1 MAQSSLQKT
10 LLASV
15 CNFLA
20 AGAIV
25 AGGSGLKYWEQYLSL
40 TAIDSG
46 WVNALSANGIGAA
59 VGAFFGGFLADRF
72 GRSKVFSFNMLF
84 YMLGTLLIMSA
95 TSYAQLLTGTV
106 VTGIA
111 AGVSVPASWTY
122 ICECSGTGHRARNIA
137 ISQAAWG
144 LGPAFVL
151 FLSFIWA
158 PGGPGFDFVQGIA
171 DSFGVRAN
179 RTFEVNVFMP
189 RIVFA
194 ILFVVAFLAW
204 MFQRH
209 LEASREWAANRDSIN
224 RNESLFKH
232 LPALFVGKFGKTMLA
247 LISMYLT
254 WNLVAGAMGFFQ
266 GHIYETAGKLSSV
279 MTNRL
284 LADQWFVTVILTAVG
299 AFFIDR
305 FQHRTLLVAFSLV
318 GCLTWLIVALIGIG
332 SYSGMVF
339 VTILWAIQ
347 AGISVQLFFA
357 LWGVELFPF
366 TYRAA
371 AIGVMFCIVRLLS
384 GIGGLGFS
392 FLWASMGDDAIQY
405 GSIVMFVFLAASTY
419 IGWKIAP
426 ETRSKSLGD
435 ISEERYGK

>member
-59 VGAFFGGFLADRF
+59 VGAFFGGFLADRY

-151 FLSFIWA
+151 FLSYIWA
-158 PGGPGFDFVQGIA
+158 PGGPGFDVVQSIA

-179 RTFEVNVFMP
+179 R
-189 RIVFA
+189 
-194 ILFVVAFLAW
+194 
-204 MFQRH
+204 
-209 LEASREWAANRDSIN
+209 
-224 RNESLFKH
+224 
-232 LPALFVGKFGKTMLA
+232 
-247 LISMYLT
+247 
-254 WNLVAGAMGFFQ
+254 
-266 GHIYETAGKLSSV
+266 
-279 MTNRL
+279 
-284 LADQWFVTVILTAVG
+284 
-299 AFFIDR
+299 
-305 FQHRTLLVAFSLV
+305 
-318 GCLTWLIVALIGIG
+318 
-332 SYSGMVF
+332 
-339 VTILWAIQ
+339 
-347 AGISVQLFFA
+347 
-357 LWGVELFPF
+357 
-366 TYRAA
+366 
-371 AIGVMFCIVRLLS
+371 
-384 GIGGLGFS
+384 
-392 FLWASMGDDAIQY
+392 
-405 GSIVMFVFLAASTY
+405 
-419 IGWKIAP
+419 
-426 ETRSKSLGD
+426 
-435 ISEERYGK
+435 